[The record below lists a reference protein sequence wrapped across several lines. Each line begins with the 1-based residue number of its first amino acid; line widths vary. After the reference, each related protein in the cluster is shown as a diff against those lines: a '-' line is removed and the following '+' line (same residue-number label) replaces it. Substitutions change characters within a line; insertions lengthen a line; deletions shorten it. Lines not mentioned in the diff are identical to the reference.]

1 MTHIDFFPY
10 HNFHIRFKLVDGK
23 ELSGVLADTL
33 IPHETGEPDTVY
45 SFIAT
50 TNMIEWKQ
58 AEQKGNTVK
67 MKNLQEK
74 IDIRNIVWAEK
85 IKY

>member
-10 HNFHIRFKLVDGK
+10 HNFHIRFKLLDGK
-23 ELSGVLADTL
+23 ELSGVLTDTL
-33 IPHETGEPDTVY
+33 RPHEKGEPDTVY

-58 AEQKGNTVK
+58 AEQKGNTAK